1 MTRAEALKE
10 TIRALTVAELRR
22 RSSQKL
28 VEEAYLL
35 GAALPRE
42 AVERRTVMEGTIEN
56 LKLKLVE
63 SVAGLTP
70 RELDAMATEI
80 EGLR

>member
-42 AVERRTVMEGTIEN
+42 AVERRNVMEGTIEN